1 MYVKLHICMS
11 TVTKKILISDEL
23 ADEGLAILDGKA
35 DVTVKTG
42 LSEDALCEI
51 IGEFDALLVRS
62 GTQVTSKIIEA
73 GTNLK
78 FIGRAGAGV
87 DNIDMDAAS
96 KAGIVVANAPEGNT
110 LAATEHT
117 MAMMLSLCRNIPQAC
132 ASMRAG
138 EWKRSKFMGV
148 ELNERTLGIV
158 GLGRIGRE
166 VARRAASFNMRIIG
180 YDPFISKEKAAEMGI
195 EGMSLEE
202 LFTLA
207 DIITVHTPL
216 MKETKHLVN
225 TASIQTMKDGVC
237 IINCARGGIIDE
249 QALADAVASGKVGG
263 AAIDVFEDEPPHA
276 DCPLLKHDKIITT
289 PHLGASTVEA
299 QKNVA
304 ISVAKQCLS
313 VLDGG
318 EASSVVNAPFISSE
332 HRETVMPFS
341 DLGQRMGKLLIQIVD
356 GSVLRC
362 DVTYGGELAGIGSST
377 KYITAMILKGMLD
390 PVLRDP
396 VNTINAPIIAK
407 ERGIIVSEKVTEESS
422 GYRNLISVT
431 LTTDVGE
438 FEMQGS
444 VRYKGEFGGRIVS
457 ISGYGMDM
465 IPQGSVIISWHQDKP
480 GVIGRFAT
488 LLGERSINIAGM
500 QVGRFKAGEEAI
512 MVLTIDS
519 EVSEEDLIQMR
530 SFPGIRTAQ
539 YAKI

>member
-1 MYVKLHICMS
+1 MS

-23 ADEGLAILDGKA
+23 ASEGLAILDGKA

-117 MAMMLSLCRNIPQAC
+117 MAMILSLCRNIPQAC

-138 EWKRSKFMGV
+138 EWKRSKFMGM
-148 ELNERTLGIV
+148 ELNEKTLGIV

-166 VARRAASFNMRIIG
+166 VGRRAASFNMRIIG

-202 LFTLA
+202 LFTQA

-225 TASIQTMKDGVC
+225 ATSIQTMKDGVC

-263 AAIDVFEDEPPHA
+263 AAIDVFEDEPPAA
-276 DCPLLKHDKIITT
+276 DCPLLKQDKIITT

-313 VLDGG
+313 VFDGG
-318 EASSVVNAPFISSE
+318 EASSVVNAPFIPAE
-332 HRETVMPFS
+332 HRETITPFS
-341 DLGQRMGKLLIQIVD
+341 DLGERMGKLLIQIVD
-356 GSVLRC
+356 GSVRRC
-362 DVTYGGELAGIGSST
+362 DVTYGGELVGIGSST
-377 KYITAMILKGMLD
+377 KHITAMILKGMLD
-390 PVLRDP
+390 PILVGP
-396 VNTINAPIIAK
+396 INTINAPIIAK

-431 LTTDVGE
+431 LTTDSGE
-438 FEMQGS
+438 LEMQGS
-444 VRYKGEFGGRIVS
+444 VRYKGELGGRIVS
-457 ISGYGMDM
+457 IAGYGMDM
-465 IPQGSVIISWHQDKP
+465 IPQGDVIISRHQDKP

-500 QVGRFKAGEEAI
+500 QVGRLKAGEEAI

-519 EVSEEDLIQMR
+519 EVSEEDLLKMR

>member
-1 MYVKLHICMS
+1 MS

-23 ADEGLAILDGKA
+23 ADEGLAILDEKA
-35 DVTVKTG
+35 DVTVKIG
-42 LSEDALCEI
+42 LSEDALCDI
-51 IGEFDALLVRS
+51 IGDFDALLVRS
-62 GTQVTSKIIEA
+62 GTQVTSKVIEA
-73 GTNLK
+73 GKNLK

-117 MAMMLSLCRNIPQAC
+117 MAMILSLCRNIPQAC

-138 EWKRSKFMGV
+138 EWKRSKFMGI
-148 ELNERTLGIV
+148 ELNEKTLGIV

-180 YDPFISKEKAAEMGI
+180 YDPFITKEKAAEMGI

-202 LFTLA
+202 LFTQA

-216 MKETKHLVN
+216 IKETQHIIN
-225 TASIQTMKDGVC
+225 AESIKTMKDDVC

-276 DCPLLKHDKIITT
+276 DSPLLKQDKIITT

-304 ISVAKQCLS
+304 ISVAKQCLA

-318 EASSVVNAPFISSE
+318 EAGSVVNAPLIPTE
-332 HRETVMPFS
+332 LREIIAPFG
-341 DLGQRMGKLLIQIVD
+341 DLGERMGKLLIQIVD
-356 GSVLRC
+356 GSVSRC
-362 DVTYGGELAGIGSST
+362 DITYGGELAQIGSST
-377 KYITAMILKGMLD
+377 KYINAMILKGMLD
-390 PVLRDP
+390 PILHEP
-396 VNTINAPIIAK
+396 VNTINAPIVAK
-407 ERGIIVSEKVTEESS
+407 ERGIIVTEKITEESS
-422 GYRNLISVT
+422 GYRNLISVQ

-438 FEMQGS
+438 VEIQGS
-444 VRYKGEFGGRIVS
+444 VRYKGERGGHIVS
-457 ISGYGMDM
+457 ICG
-465 IPQGSVIISWHQDKP
+465 
-480 GVIGRFAT
+480 
-488 LLGERSINIAGM
+488 
-500 QVGRFKAGEEAI
+500 
-512 MVLTIDS
+512 
-519 EVSEEDLIQMR
+519 
-530 SFPGIRTAQ
+530 
-539 YAKI
+539 